1 MKRGSPVASSLASKI
16 VPAPKREHDFH
27 FGYLG
32 VVCQKLPWSSRW
44 LSWLPSGCSWGLS
57 WLHFGC
63 SWWLFGVS
71 WGSLGFLLDAL
82 GARCLSFWVP
92 SAAPWGILI
101 RILAPL
107 GCYLGFGVSQGSFG
121 FPQGR
126 FGASCFFSEVVLG
139 WYCGSLRLL
148 VGDLGFVG
156 FIHIPRLAL
165 RVCCCL
171 VLPWLFFSSLDLHR
185 LVSSGVGLALIV
197 LPCPLLPYLLF
208 SSIALPHR
216 VLP

>member
-1 MKRGSPVASSLASKI
+1 ML
-16 VPAPKREHDFH
+16 
-27 FGYLG
+27 FGRVSG
-32 VVCQKLPWSSRW
+32 FV
-44 LSWLPSGCSWGLS
+44 WLPPEKVWSVL
-57 WLHFGC
+57 
-63 SWWLFGVS
+63 
-71 WGSLGFLLDAL
+71 
-82 GARCLSFWVP
+82 
-92 SAAPWGILI
+92 
-101 RILAPL
+101 
-107 GCYLGFGVSQGSFG
+107 
-121 FPQGR
+121 R
-126 FGASCFFSEVVLG
+126 FSSVVLG

-216 VLP
+216 VLLRLALPCLVCFGWTSSWISFFSLPWSCLASPSLASIFSSPLLLSILPSDNFPFSSLVASLQVEAFSNRVFSRLLSSSITLPFFLV